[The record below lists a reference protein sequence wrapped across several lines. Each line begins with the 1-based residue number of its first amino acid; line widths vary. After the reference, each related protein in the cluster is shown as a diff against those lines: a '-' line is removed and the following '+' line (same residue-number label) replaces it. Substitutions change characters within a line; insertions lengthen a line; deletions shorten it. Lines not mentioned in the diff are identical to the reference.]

1 MFGRRFESAHLHGK
15 TDNQSII
22 GISTIL
28 NALFGVVF
36 ILLYQSVLNWCVIP
50 VLFHR
55 NSSPFEGKGESPN
68 GGNPRHFTFL
78 PTISSILPTISSILP
93 TSACDPHST
102 PLLAFPWHKTQ
113 LLNRQSRPF
122 SSDNLAIL
130 TEISSS
136 HLTSL
141 LNQQSRPFSSDNLAH
156 SHRNLIFPSDIS
168 P

>member
-1 MFGRRFESAHLHGK
+1 MHYKYVWRGLEEMFKFAHLHGK
-15 TDNQSII
+15 T

-55 NSSPFEGKGESPN
+55 KSSPFEGKGESPKW
-68 GGNPRHFTFL
+68 RQHL
-78 PTISSILPTISSILP
+78 PLSPDNLVHPP

-113 LLNRQSRPF
+113 LLNRQSRP
-122 SSDNLAIL
+122 S
-130 TEISSS
+130 
-136 HLTSL
+136 
-141 LNQQSRPFSSDNLAH
+141 SSDNLAH

>member
-1 MFGRRFESAHLHGK
+1 MRCLDGGSSPPISTGK

-36 ILLYQSVLNWCVIP
+36 ILLYQSVLNWCAIP
-50 VLFHR
+50 VLFQR

-78 PTISSILPTISSILP
+78 PTISSILPT
-93 TSACDPHST
+93 SACDPHST
-102 PLLAFPWHKTQ
+102 PLLAFPWHTTQ
-113 LLNRQSRPF
+113 LLNRQSRPS

-141 LNQQSRPFSSDNLAH
+141 LNRQSRPSSSDNLAIPP
-156 SHRNLIFPSDIS
+156 RNLILLTDIS
-168 P
+168 L